1 MSGISDIKQKES
13 KPRGIAMQRREF
25 IGQRVKRKEDPRFL
39 RGEGNYV
46 GDIQLHGMVHAA
58 LLRSPHAH
66 AWIRAVNT
74 QEALRIPGV
83 LSVITFQDISHLAKP
98 IPTRLA
104 SHPSFVHYLQY
115 PLAKEKVR
123 YVGEPVAVVVADSRY
138 VAEDALECIQTDYE
152 PLPAV
157 VNTRSAVKADAV
169 RVHEQT
175 AGNLAGC
182 GVVDLGDVEG
192 AFRRAELS
200 FSEQFTIQRHTGM
213 PMETRGL
220 IAEYNRGTKVLTVW
234 GPTKVPYFNRSV
246 LATFLGLPEHGIHFI
261 EPDVGGGFG
270 VRGEFYP
277 EDFLIPFLALRLDR
291 PVKWIEDRRE
301 HFLATNHSRE
311 QRWEVEVAAGK
322 EGDLQAVKARIWNDM
337 GAYIRGSTIPALAA
351 GVFPGPYRLPNYW
364 CEWNAVITNKTPV
377 GTYRAPS
384 RYESNFVRER
394 LMDLISSRLGLDPAA
409 VRFRNFI
416 QPQEMPYSVGTSVLT
431 TPIVYD
437 SGDYPR
443 LMRKAVELSDY
454 GRLRKEQAS
463 RRAEGKYVGIGLAC
477 FVEKTGT
484 GPFEAVRVRMDR
496 SGKAVVYT
504 GATSVGQGLETTLAQ
519 ICAGELGLGIDDVT
533 VVHGDTSLAPHS
545 TGTFASRVTV
555 MGGNAVLLAARKLR
569 EKVIRLAAEYF
580 GCSEEEVRFE
590 GSTLS
595 AKSGRR
601 EALSLG
607 ELMRHASDSWKWGVS
622 GLDLEATHYF
632 EAKHMTYPHGAQVAL
647 VEVDAGTGVVTVK
660 KLWSLYDV
668 GRAVNPML
676 LEGQIV
682 GGVAQGLGG
691 AFLEELAYDEA
702 GQLLSTSFMDY
713 LLPSSMEMPP
723 GEVHLFENDPS
734 PLNPLGLKGG
744 GEGGTAGVGAA
755 IANAVSD
762 ALKPLDIQ
770 ITSLPL
776 SPNKLMDLI
785 SKSRRMNESPREA

>member
-1 MSGISDIKQKES
+1 MR
-13 KPRGIAMQRREF
+13 RGGF

-46 GDIQLHGMVHAA
+46 DDIQLHGMAHAA

-66 AWIRAVNT
+66 ARIRAVNT
-74 QEALRIPGV
+74 REALRIPGV

-98 IPTRLA
+98 IPMRLEV
-104 SHPSFVHYLQY
+104 HPSFVPYLQY
-115 PLAKEKVR
+115 PLAKETVR

-157 VNTRSAVKADAV
+157 VNTRSAVKTDAV
-169 RVHEQT
+169 RIHEQT

-182 GVVDLGDVEG
+182 GVVDLGDVAG

-277 EDFLIPFLALRLDR
+277 EDFLIPFLALRLGR

-337 GAYIRGSTIPALAA
+337 GAYIRTHSATVPALSATI
-351 GVFPGPYRLPNYW
+351 FPGPYRLANYW
-364 CEWNAVITNKTPV
+364 CEWNAVITNKTPI
-377 GTYRAPS
+377 GTYRAPG
-384 RYESNFVRER
+384 RYECNFVRER

-416 QPQEMPYSVGTSVLT
+416 QPQEMPYSVGTSVLE
-431 TPIVYD
+431 TPIIYD

-443 LMRKAVELSDY
+443 LMRKAVELSGYD
-454 GRLRKEQAS
+454 RFKEVS
-463 RRAEGKYVGIGLAC
+463 RRVGELYLGIGLAC
-477 FVEKTGT
+477 FVEKTGL
-484 GPFEAVRVRMDR
+484 GPFEAARVRMDR

-519 ICAGELGLGIDDVT
+519 ICADELGLDIDDVT

-555 MGGNAVLLAARKLR
+555 MGGNAVLLASRKLR
-569 EKVIRLAAEYF
+569 EKVVRLAAKYF

-590 GSTLS
+590 ESTLS
-595 AKSGRR
+595 AKNGRR

-607 ELMRHASDSWKWGVS
+607 ELMRHASDYWKWGVS

-632 EAKHMTYPHGAQVAL
+632 ETRKMVFPHGVQVAL

-691 AFLEELAYDEA
+691 AFLEELVYDEA
-702 GQLLSTSFMDY
+702 GQLLCTSFMDY
-713 LLPSSMEMPP
+713 LVPSSAEMPP
-723 GEVHLFENDPS
+723 VEVHLFENDPS
-734 PLNPLGLKGG
+734 PLNPLGVKGG

-762 ALKPLDIQ
+762 ALRPLGIQ
-770 ITSLPL
+770 ITDLPL
-776 SPNKLMDLI
+776 SPNKLRELI
-785 SKSRRMNESPREA
+785 SKSRRNHESAGKPLG

>member
-1 MSGISDIKQKES
+1 MR
-13 KPRGIAMQRREF
+13 RGGF

-46 GDIQLHGMVHAA
+46 DDIQLHGMAHAA

-66 AWIRAVNT
+66 ARIRAVNT
-74 QEALRIPGV
+74 REALRIPGV

-98 IPTRLA
+98 IPMRLEV
-104 SHPSFVHYLQY
+104 HPSFVPYLQY
-115 PLAKEKVR
+115 PLAKETVR

-169 RVHEQT
+169 RIHEQT

-182 GVVDLGDVEG
+182 GVVDLGDVAG

-277 EDFLIPFLALRLDR
+277 EDFLIPFLALRLGR

-337 GAYIRGSTIPALAA
+337 GAYIRTHSATVPALSATI
-351 GVFPGPYRLPNYW
+351 FPGPYRLLNYW
-364 CEWNAVITNKTPV
+364 CEWNAVITNKTPI
-377 GTYRAPS
+377 GTYRAPG
-384 RYESNFVRER
+384 RYECNFVRER

-416 QPQEMPYSVGTSVLT
+416 QPQEMPYSVGTSVLE
-431 TPIVYD
+431 TPIIYD

-443 LMRKAVELSDY
+443 LMRKAVELSGYD
-454 GRLRKEQAS
+454 RFKEVS
-463 RRAEGKYVGIGLAC
+463 RRVGEQYLGIGLAC
-477 FVEKTGT
+477 FVEKTGL
-484 GPFEAVRVRMDR
+484 GPFEAARVRMDR

-519 ICAGELGLGIDDVT
+519 ICADELGLDIDDVT

-595 AKSGRR
+595 AKNGRR

-632 EAKHMTYPHGAQVAL
+632 ETRKMVFPHGVQVAL

-691 AFLEELAYDEA
+691 AFLEELVYDEA
-702 GQLLSTSFMDY
+702 GQLLCTSFMDY
-713 LLPSSMEMPP
+713 LVPSSAEMPP
-723 GEVHLFENDPS
+723 VEVHLFENDPS

-755 IANAVSD
+755 VANAVSD
-762 ALKPLDIQ
+762 ALRPLGIQ
-770 ITSLPL
+770 ITDLPL
-776 SPNKLMDLI
+776 SPNKLRELI
-785 SKSRRMNESPREA
+785 SKSQRNHESAGKPLG

>member
-1 MSGISDIKQKES
+1 MR
-13 KPRGIAMQRREF
+13 RGGF

-46 GDIQLHGMVHAA
+46 DDIQLHGMAHAA

-66 AWIRAVNT
+66 ARIRAVNT
-74 QEALRIPGV
+74 REALRIPGV
-83 LSVITFQDISHLAKP
+83 LSVITFQDISHMAKP
-98 IPTRLA
+98 IPMRLEV
-104 SHPSFVHYLQY
+104 HPSFVPYLQY
-115 PLAKEKVR
+115 PLAKETVR

-138 VAEDALECIQTDYE
+138 VAEDGLECIQTDYE

-277 EDFLIPFLALRLDR
+277 EDFLIPFLALRLGR

-337 GAYIRGSTIPALAA
+337 GAYIRTHSATVPALSATI
-351 GVFPGPYRLPNYW
+351 FPGPYRLANYW
-364 CEWNAVITNKTPV
+364 CEWNAVITNKTPI
-377 GTYRAPS
+377 GTYRAPG
-384 RYESNFVRER
+384 RYECNFVRER

-416 QPQEMPYSVGTSVLT
+416 QPQEMPYSVGTSVLE
-431 TPIVYD
+431 TPIIYD

-443 LMRKAVELSDY
+443 LMRKAVELSGYD
-454 GRLRKEQAS
+454 RFKEVS
-463 RRAEGKYVGIGLAC
+463 RRVGELYLGIGLAC
-477 FVEKTGT
+477 FVEKTGL
-484 GPFEAVRVRMDR
+484 GPFEAARVRMDR

-519 ICAGELGLGIDDVT
+519 ICADELGLDIDDVT

-555 MGGNAVLLAARKLR
+555 MGGNAVLLASRKLR
-569 EKVIRLAAEYF
+569 EKVVRLAAKYF

-590 GSTLS
+590 ESTLS
-595 AKSGRR
+595 AKNGRR

-607 ELMRHASDSWKWGVS
+607 ELMRHASDYWKWGVS

-632 EAKHMTYPHGAQVAL
+632 ETRKMVFPHGVQVAL

-691 AFLEELAYDEA
+691 AFLEELVYDEA
-702 GQLLSTSFMDY
+702 GQLLCTSFMDY
-713 LLPSSMEMPP
+713 LVPSSAEMPP
-723 GEVHLFENDPS
+723 VEVHLFENDPS
-734 PLNPLGLKGG
+734 PLNPLGVKGG

-755 IANAVSD
+755 VANAVSD
-762 ALKPLDIQ
+762 ALRPLGIQ
-770 ITSLPL
+770 ITDLPL
-776 SPNKLMDLI
+776 SPNKLRELI
-785 SKSRRMNESPREA
+785 SKSRRNHESAGKPLG

>member
-1 MSGISDIKQKES
+1 MR
-13 KPRGIAMQRREF
+13 RGGF

-46 GDIQLHGMVHAA
+46 DDIQLHGMAHAA

-66 AWIRAVNT
+66 ARIRAVNT
-74 QEALRIPGV
+74 REALRIPGV
-83 LSVITFQDISHLAKP
+83 LSVITFQDISHMAKP
-98 IPTRLA
+98 IPMRLEV
-104 SHPSFVHYLQY
+104 HPSFVPYLQY
-115 PLAKEKVR
+115 PLAKETVR

-182 GVVDLGDVEG
+182 GVVDLGDVAG

-277 EDFLIPFLALRLDR
+277 EDFLIPFLALRLGR

-337 GAYIRGSTIPALAA
+337 GAYIRTHSATVPALSATI
-351 GVFPGPYRLPNYW
+351 FPGPYRLANYW
-364 CEWNAVITNKTPV
+364 CEWNAVITNKTPI
-377 GTYRAPS
+377 GTYRAPG
-384 RYESNFVRER
+384 RYECNFVRER

-416 QPQEMPYSVGTSVLT
+416 QPQEMPYSVGTSVLE
-431 TPIVYD
+431 TPIIYD

-443 LMRKAVELSDY
+443 LMRKAVELSGYD
-454 GRLRKEQAS
+454 RFKEVS
-463 RRAEGKYVGIGLAC
+463 RRVGELYLGIGLAC
-477 FVEKTGT
+477 FVEKTGL
-484 GPFEAVRVRMDR
+484 GPFEAARVRMDR

-519 ICAGELGLGIDDVT
+519 ICADELGLDIDDVT

-555 MGGNAVLLAARKLR
+555 MGGNAVLLASRKLR
-569 EKVIRLAAEYF
+569 EKVVRLAAEYF

-595 AKSGRR
+595 AKNGRR

-607 ELMRHASDSWKWGVS
+607 ELMRHVSDSWKWGVS

-632 EAKHMTYPHGAQVAL
+632 ETRKMVFPHGVQVAL

-691 AFLEELAYDEA
+691 AFLEELVYDEA
-702 GQLLSTSFMDY
+702 GQLLCTSFMDY
-713 LLPSSMEMPP
+713 LVPSSAEMPP
-723 GEVHLFENDPS
+723 VEVHLFENDPS
-734 PLNPLGLKGG
+734 PLNPLGVKGG

-755 IANAVSD
+755 VANAVSD
-762 ALKPLDIQ
+762 ALRPLGIQ
-770 ITSLPL
+770 ITDLPL
-776 SPNKLMDLI
+776 SPNKLRELI
-785 SKSRRMNESPREA
+785 SKSRRNHESPGKPLG

>member
-1 MSGISDIKQKES
+1 MR
-13 KPRGIAMQRREF
+13 RGGF

-46 GDIQLHGMVHAA
+46 DDIQLHGMAHAA

-66 AWIRAVNT
+66 ARIRAVNT
-74 QEALRIPGV
+74 REALRIPGV

-98 IPTRLA
+98 IPMRLEV
-104 SHPSFVHYLQY
+104 HPSFVPYLQY
-115 PLAKEKVR
+115 PLAKETVR

-138 VAEDALECIQTDYE
+138 VAEDGLECIQTDYE

-182 GVVDLGDVEG
+182 GVVDLGDVAG

-277 EDFLIPFLALRLDR
+277 EDFLVPFLALRLGR

-337 GAYIRGSTIPALAA
+337 GAYIRTHSATVPALSATI
-351 GVFPGPYRLPNYW
+351 FPGPYRLANYW
-364 CEWNAVITNKTPV
+364 CEWNAVITNKTPI
-377 GTYRAPS
+377 GTYRAPG
-384 RYESNFVRER
+384 RYECNFVRER

-416 QPQEMPYSVGTSVLT
+416 QPQEMPYSVGTSVLE
-431 TPIVYD
+431 TPIIYD

-443 LMRKAVELSDY
+443 LMRKAVELSGY
-454 GRLRKEQAS
+454 ARFKEVS
-463 RRAEGKYVGIGLAC
+463 RRVGELYLGIGLAC
-477 FVEKTGT
+477 FVEKTGL
-484 GPFEAVRVRMDR
+484 GPFEAARVRMDR

-519 ICAGELGLGIDDVT
+519 ICADELGLDIDDVT

-555 MGGNAVLLAARKLR
+555 MGGNAVLLASRKLR
-569 EKVIRLAAEYF
+569 EKVVRLAAEYF

-595 AKSGRR
+595 AKNGRR

-632 EAKHMTYPHGAQVAL
+632 ETRKMVFPHGVQVAL

-691 AFLEELAYDEA
+691 AFLEELVYDEA
-702 GQLLSTSFMDY
+702 GQLLCTSFMDY
-713 LLPSSMEMPP
+713 LVPSSAEMPP
-723 GEVHLFENDPS
+723 VEVHLFENDPS
-734 PLNPLGLKGG
+734 PLNPLGVKGG

-755 IANAVSD
+755 VANAVSD
-762 ALKPLDIQ
+762 ALRPLGIQ
-770 ITSLPL
+770 ITDLPL
-776 SPNKLMDLI
+776 SPNKLRELI
-785 SKSRRMNESPREA
+785 SKSRRNHESAGKPLG

>member
-1 MSGISDIKQKES
+1 MR
-13 KPRGIAMQRREF
+13 RGGF

-46 GDIQLHGMVHAA
+46 DDIQLHGMVHAA

-66 AWIRAVNT
+66 ARIRAVNT
-74 QEALRIPGV
+74 RSALRIPGV

-98 IPTRLA
+98 IPMRLEV
-104 SHPSFVHYLQY
+104 HPSFVPYLQY

-182 GVVDLGDVEG
+182 GVVDLGDVAG

-337 GAYIRGSTIPALAA
+337 GAYIRTHSATVPALSATI
-351 GVFPGPYRLPNYW
+351 FPGPYRLANYW

-377 GTYRAPS
+377 GTYRAPG
-384 RYESNFVRER
+384 RYECNLVRER

-416 QPQEMPYSVGTSVLT
+416 QPQEMPYSVGTSVLE
-431 TPIVYD
+431 TPIIYD

-443 LMRKAVELSDY
+443 LMRKAVELSGYD
-454 GRLRKEQAS
+454 RFKEVS
-463 RRAEGKYVGIGLAC
+463 RRVGELYLGIGLAC
-477 FVEKTGT
+477 FVEKTGL
-484 GPFEAVRVRMDR
+484 GPFEAARVRMDR

-519 ICAGELGLGIDDVT
+519 ICADELGLDIDDVT

-555 MGGNAVLLAARKLR
+555 MGGNAVLLASRKLR
-569 EKVIRLAAEYF
+569 EKVVRLAAEYF

-595 AKSGRR
+595 AKNGRR

-607 ELMRHASDSWKWGVS
+607 ELMRHVSDSWKWGVS

-632 EAKHMTYPHGAQVAL
+632 ETRKMVFPHGVQVAL

-691 AFLEELAYDEA
+691 AFLEELVYDEA
-702 GQLLSTSFMDY
+702 GQLLCTSFMDY
-713 LLPSSMEMPP
+713 LVPSSAEMPP
-723 GEVHLFENDPS
+723 VEVHLFENDPS
-734 PLNPLGLKGG
+734 PLNPLGVKGG

-755 IANAVSD
+755 VANAVSD
-762 ALKPLDIQ
+762 ALRPLGIQ
-770 ITSLPL
+770 ITDLPL
-776 SPNKLMDLI
+776 SPNKLRELI
-785 SKSRRMNESPREA
+785 SKSRRNHESAGKPLG

>member
-1 MSGISDIKQKES
+1 MR
-13 KPRGIAMQRREF
+13 RGGF

-46 GDIQLHGMVHAA
+46 DDIQLHGMVHAA

-66 AWIRAVNT
+66 ARIRAVNT
-74 QEALRIPGV
+74 RSALRIPGV

-98 IPTRLA
+98 IPMRLEV
-104 SHPSFVHYLQY
+104 HPSFVPYLQY

-182 GVVDLGDVEG
+182 GVVDLGDVAG

-337 GAYIRGSTIPALAA
+337 GAYIRTHSATVPALSATI
-351 GVFPGPYRLPNYW
+351 FPGPYRLANYW

-377 GTYRAPS
+377 GTYRAPG
-384 RYESNFVRER
+384 RYECNFVRER

-416 QPQEMPYSVGTSVLT
+416 QPQEMPYSVGTSVLE
-431 TPIVYD
+431 TPIIYD

-443 LMRKAVELSDY
+443 LMRKAVELSGYD
-454 GRLRKEQAS
+454 RFKEVS
-463 RRAEGKYVGIGLAC
+463 RRVGELYLGIGLAC
-477 FVEKTGT
+477 FVEKTGL
-484 GPFEAVRVRMDR
+484 GPFEAARVRMDR

-519 ICAGELGLGIDDVT
+519 ICADELGLDIDDVT

-555 MGGNAVLLAARKLR
+555 MGGNAVLLASRKLR
-569 EKVIRLAAEYF
+569 EKVVRLAAEYF

-595 AKSGRR
+595 AKNGRR

-607 ELMRHASDSWKWGVS
+607 ELMRHVSDSWKWGVS

-632 EAKHMTYPHGAQVAL
+632 ETRKMVFPHGVQVAL

-691 AFLEELAYDEA
+691 AFLEELVYDEA
-702 GQLLSTSFMDY
+702 GQLLCTSFMDY
-713 LLPSSMEMPP
+713 LVPSSAEMPP
-723 GEVHLFENDPS
+723 VEVHLFENDPS
-734 PLNPLGLKGG
+734 PLNPLGVKGG

-755 IANAVSD
+755 VANAVSD
-762 ALKPLDIQ
+762 ALRPLGIQ
-770 ITSLPL
+770 ITDLPL
-776 SPNKLMDLI
+776 SPNKLRELI
-785 SKSRRMNESPREA
+785 SKSRRNHESAGKPLG

>member
-1 MSGISDIKQKES
+1 MR
-13 KPRGIAMQRREF
+13 RGGF

-46 GDIQLHGMVHAA
+46 DDIQLHGMAHAA

-66 AWIRAVNT
+66 ARIRAVNT
-74 QEALRIPGV
+74 REALRIPGV
-83 LSVITFQDISHLAKP
+83 LSVITFQDISHMAKP
-98 IPTRLA
+98 IPMRLEV
-104 SHPSFVHYLQY
+104 HPSFVPYLQY
-115 PLAKEKVR
+115 PLAKETVR

-138 VAEDALECIQTDYE
+138 VAEDGLECIQTDYE

-182 GVVDLGDVEG
+182 GVVDLGDVAG

-337 GAYIRGSTIPALAA
+337 GAYIRTHSATVPALSATI
-351 GVFPGPYRLPNYW
+351 FPGPYRLLNYW
-364 CEWNAVITNKTPV
+364 CEWNAVITNKTPI
-377 GTYRAPS
+377 GTYRAPG
-384 RYESNFVRER
+384 RYECNFVRER

-416 QPQEMPYSVGTSVLT
+416 QPQEMPYSVGTSVLE
-431 TPIVYD
+431 TPIIYD

-443 LMRKAVELSDY
+443 LMRKAVELSGYD
-454 GRLRKEQAS
+454 RFKEVS
-463 RRAEGKYVGIGLAC
+463 RRVGELYLGIGLAC
-477 FVEKTGT
+477 FVEKTGL
-484 GPFEAVRVRMDR
+484 GPFEAARVRMDR

-519 ICAGELGLGIDDVT
+519 ICADELGLDIDDVT

-555 MGGNAVLLAARKLR
+555 MGGNAVLLASRKLR
-569 EKVIRLAAEYF
+569 EKVVRLAAKYF
-580 GCSEEEVRFE
+580 GCSEEEVRFKE
-590 GSTLS
+590 STLS
-595 AKSGRR
+595 AKNGRR

-607 ELMRHASDSWKWGVS
+607 ELMRHASDYWKWGVS

-632 EAKHMTYPHGAQVAL
+632 ETRKMVFPHGVQVAL

-691 AFLEELAYDEA
+691 AFLEELVYDEA
-702 GQLLSTSFMDY
+702 GQLLCTSFMDY
-713 LLPSSMEMPP
+713 LVPSSAEMPP
-723 GEVHLFENDPS
+723 VEVHLFENDPS
-734 PLNPLGLKGG
+734 PLNPLGVKGG

-755 IANAVSD
+755 VANAVSD
-762 ALKPLDIQ
+762 ALRPLGIQ
-770 ITSLPL
+770 ITDLPL
-776 SPNKLMDLI
+776 SPNKLRELI

>member
-1 MSGISDIKQKES
+1 MR
-13 KPRGIAMQRREF
+13 RGGF

-46 GDIQLHGMVHAA
+46 DDIQLHGMAHAA

-66 AWIRAVNT
+66 ARIRAVNT

-83 LSVITFQDISHLAKP
+83 LSVITFQDISHMAKP
-98 IPTRLA
+98 IPMRLEV
-104 SHPSFVHYLQY
+104 HPSFVPYLQY
-115 PLAKEKVR
+115 PLAKETVR

-138 VAEDALECIQTDYE
+138 VAEDGLECIQTDYE

-182 GVVDLGDVEG
+182 GVVDLGDVAG

-301 HFLATNHSRE
+301 HFLAANHSRE

-337 GAYIRGSTIPALAA
+337 GAYIRTHSATVPALSATI
-351 GVFPGPYRLPNYW
+351 FPGPYRLANYW
-364 CEWNAVITNKTPV
+364 CEWNAVITNKTPI
-377 GTYRAPS
+377 GTYRAPG
-384 RYESNFVRER
+384 RYECNFVRER

-416 QPQEMPYSVGTSVLT
+416 QPQEMPYSVGTSVLE
-431 TPIVYD
+431 TPIIYD

-443 LMRKAVELSDY
+443 LMRKAVELSGYD
-454 GRLRKEQAS
+454 RFKEVS
-463 RRAEGKYVGIGLAC
+463 RRVGELYLGIGLAC
-477 FVEKTGT
+477 FVEKTGL
-484 GPFEAVRVRMDR
+484 GPFEAARVRMDR

-519 ICAGELGLGIDDVT
+519 ICADELGLDIDDVT

-590 GSTLS
+590 ESTLS
-595 AKSGRR
+595 AKNGRR

-632 EAKHMTYPHGAQVAL
+632 ETRKMVFPHGAQVAL

-691 AFLEELAYDEA
+691 AFLEELVYDEA
-702 GQLLSTSFMDY
+702 GQLLCTSFMDY
-713 LLPSSMEMPP
+713 LVPSSAEMPP
-723 GEVHLFENDPS
+723 VEVHLFENDPS
-734 PLNPLGLKGG
+734 PLNPLGVKGG

-755 IANAVSD
+755 VANAVSD
-762 ALKPLDIQ
+762 ALRPLGIQ
-770 ITSLPL
+770 ITDLPL
-776 SPNKLMDLI
+776 SPNKLRELI
-785 SKSRRMNESPREA
+785 SKSRRNHESAGKPLG

>member
-1 MSGISDIKQKES
+1 MH
-13 KPRGIAMQRREF
+13 RGRF

-46 GDIQLHGMVHAA
+46 DDIHLHGMAHAA

-66 AWIRAVNT
+66 ARIRAVNT
-74 QEALRIPGV
+74 REARRIPGV
-83 LSVITFQDISHLAKP
+83 LSVITFHDISHLAKP
-98 IPTRLA
+98 IPMRLEV
-104 SHPSFVHYLQY
+104 HPSFVPYLQY

-123 YVGEPVAVVVADSRY
+123 YVGEPVAVVVAGSRY
-138 VAEDALECIQTDYE
+138 IAEDALESIQTDYE

-157 VNTRSAVKADAV
+157 VDARSAMKTDAV
-169 RVHEQT
+169 RIHEQT
-175 AGNLAGC
+175 QGNLAGS

-192 AFRRAELS
+192 AFRKAGLT

-220 IAEYNRGTKVLTVW
+220 VAEYNRGTKVLTVW

-246 LATFLGLPEHGIHFI
+246 LASLLGLPEHSVHFI

-277 EDFLIPFLALRLDR
+277 EDFLVPFLALSLGR

-311 QRWEVEVAAGK
+311 QQWEVEVAAGK

-337 GAYIRGSTIPALAA
+337 GAYIRTHSATVPALSATI
-351 GVFPGPYRLPNYW
+351 FPGPYRLPNYW
-364 CEWNAVITNKTPV
+364 CEWNAVVTNKTPI
-377 GTYRAPS
+377 GTYRAPG
-384 RYESNFVRER
+384 RYECNFVRER
-394 LMDLISSRLGLDPAA
+394 LMDLIGLRLGMDPTA

-416 QPQEMPYSVGTSVLT
+416 QPQEMPYSVGTSVLE
-431 TPIVYD
+431 TPIIYD

-443 LMRKAVELSDY
+443 LMQKAIDLSGY

-463 RRAEGKYVGIGLAC
+463 QRADGKYIGIGFAC
-477 FVEKTGT
+477 FVEKTGL
-484 GPFEAVRVRMDR
+484 GPFEAARVRMDP

-519 ICAGELGLGIDDVT
+519 ICADELGLDMDDVT

-569 EKVIRLAAEYF
+569 EKVVRLAAEYF
-580 GCSEEEVRFE
+580 GCSEEEIQFE

-607 ELMRHASDSWKWGVS
+607 ELMRHASDSWNWGVS

-632 EAKHMTYPHGAQVAL
+632 EAKKMVFPHGVQVAL
-647 VEVDAGTGVVTVK
+647 AEVDAGTGVVTVK
-660 KLWSLYDV
+660 KFWSLYDV
-668 GRAVNPML
+668 GRAINPML
-676 LEGQIV
+676 LEGQIL

-691 AFLEELAYDEA
+691 AFLEELVYDEA
-702 GQLLSTSFMDY
+702 GQLLCTSFMDY

-723 GEVHLFENDPS
+723 VEVHLFENDPS
-734 PLNPLGLKGG
+734 PLNPLGVKGG
-744 GEGGTAGVGAA
+744 GEGGTAGVGGAM
-755 IANAVSD
+755 ANAVSD
-762 ALKPLDIQ
+762 ALKPLGIQ
-770 ITSLPL
+770 ITDLPL
-776 SPNKLMDLI
+776 SPNKLRELI
-785 SKSRRMNESPREA
+785 SKSRRNHESAGEPMG

>member
-1 MSGISDIKQKES
+1 MR
-13 KPRGIAMQRREF
+13 RGGF

-46 GDIQLHGMVHAA
+46 DDIQLHGMAHAA

-66 AWIRAVNT
+66 ARIRAVNT
-74 QEALRIPGV
+74 REALRIPGV

-98 IPTRLA
+98 IPMRLEV
-104 SHPSFVHYLQY
+104 HPSFVPYLQY
-115 PLAKEKVR
+115 PLAKETVR

-138 VAEDALECIQTDYE
+138 VAEDGLECIQTDYE

-277 EDFLIPFLALRLDR
+277 EDFLIPFLALRLGR

-337 GAYIRGSTIPALAA
+337 GAYIRTHSATVPALSATI
-351 GVFPGPYRLPNYW
+351 FPGPYRLLNYW
-364 CEWNAVITNKTPV
+364 CEWNAVITNKTPI
-377 GTYRAPS
+377 GTYRAPG
-384 RYESNFVRER
+384 RYECNFVRER

-416 QPQEMPYSVGTSVLT
+416 QPQEMPYSVGTSVLE
-431 TPIVYD
+431 TPIIYD

-443 LMRKAVELSDY
+443 LMRKAVELSGYD
-454 GRLRKEQAS
+454 RFKEVS
-463 RRAEGKYVGIGLAC
+463 RRVGELYLGIGLAC
-477 FVEKTGT
+477 FVEKTGL
-484 GPFEAVRVRMDR
+484 GPFEAARVRMDR

-519 ICAGELGLGIDDVT
+519 ICADELGLDIDDVT

-555 MGGNAVLLAARKLR
+555 MGGNAVLLASRKLR

-632 EAKHMTYPHGAQVAL
+632 ETRKMVFPHGAQVAL

-691 AFLEELAYDEA
+691 AFLEELVYDEA
-702 GQLLSTSFMDY
+702 GQLLCTSFMDY
-713 LLPSSMEMPP
+713 LVPSSAEMPP
-723 GEVHLFENDPS
+723 VEVHLFENDPS
-734 PLNPLGLKGG
+734 PLNPLGVKGG

-755 IANAVSD
+755 VANAVSD
-762 ALKPLDIQ
+762 ALRPLGIQ
-770 ITSLPL
+770 ITDLPL
-776 SPNKLMDLI
+776 SPNKLRELI
-785 SKSRRMNESPREA
+785 SKSRRNHESAGKPLG

>member
-1 MSGISDIKQKES
+1 MR
-13 KPRGIAMQRREF
+13 RGGF

-46 GDIQLHGMVHAA
+46 DDIQLHGMAHAA

-66 AWIRAVNT
+66 ARIRAVNT
-74 QEALRIPGV
+74 REALRIPGV

-98 IPTRLA
+98 IPMRLEV
-104 SHPSFVHYLQY
+104 HPSFVPYLQY
-115 PLAKEKVR
+115 PLAKETVR

-138 VAEDALECIQTDYE
+138 VAEDGLECIQTDYE

-169 RVHEQT
+169 RIHEQT

-182 GVVDLGDVEG
+182 GVIDLGDVAG

-337 GAYIRGSTIPALAA
+337 GAYIRTHSATVPALSATI
-351 GVFPGPYRLPNYW
+351 FPGPYRLLNYW
-364 CEWNAVITNKTPV
+364 CEWNAVITNKTPI
-377 GTYRAPS
+377 GTYRAPG
-384 RYESNFVRER
+384 RYECNFVRER

-416 QPQEMPYSVGTSVLT
+416 QPQEMPYSVGTSVLE
-431 TPIVYD
+431 TPIIYD

-443 LMRKAVELSDY
+443 LMRKAVELSGYD
-454 GRLRKEQAS
+454 RFKEVS
-463 RRAEGKYVGIGLAC
+463 RRVGELYLGIGLAC
-477 FVEKTGT
+477 FVEKTGL
-484 GPFEAVRVRMDR
+484 GPFEAARVRMDR

-519 ICAGELGLGIDDVT
+519 ICADELGLDIDDVT

-555 MGGNAVLLAARKLR
+555 MGGNAVLLASRKLR
-569 EKVIRLAAEYF
+569 EKVVRLAAKYF
-580 GCSEEEVRFE
+580 GCSEEEVRFKE
-590 GSTLS
+590 STLS
-595 AKSGRR
+595 AKNGRR

-607 ELMRHASDSWKWGVS
+607 ELMRHASDYWKWGVS

-632 EAKHMTYPHGAQVAL
+632 ETRKMVFPHGVQVAL

-691 AFLEELAYDEA
+691 AFLEELVYDEA
-702 GQLLSTSFMDY
+702 GQLLCTSFMDY
-713 LLPSSMEMPP
+713 LVPSSAEMPP
-723 GEVHLFENDPS
+723 VEVHLFENDPS
-734 PLNPLGLKGG
+734 PLNPLGVKGG

-755 IANAVSD
+755 VANAVSD
-762 ALKPLDIQ
+762 ALRPLGIQ
-770 ITSLPL
+770 ITDLPL
-776 SPNKLMDLI
+776 SPNKLRELI

>member
-1 MSGISDIKQKES
+1 MR
-13 KPRGIAMQRREF
+13 RGGF

-46 GDIQLHGMVHAA
+46 DDIQLHGMAHAA

-66 AWIRAVNT
+66 ARIRAVNAR
-74 QEALRIPGV
+74 EALRIPGV

-98 IPTRLA
+98 IPMRLEV
-104 SHPSFVHYLQY
+104 HPSFVPYLQY
-115 PLAKEKVR
+115 PLAKETVR

-277 EDFLIPFLALRLDR
+277 EDFLIPFLALRLGR

-337 GAYIRGSTIPALAA
+337 GAYIRTHSATVPALSATI
-351 GVFPGPYRLPNYW
+351 FPGPYRLLNYW
-364 CEWNAVITNKTPV
+364 CEWNAVITNKTPI
-377 GTYRAPS
+377 GTYRAPG
-384 RYESNFVRER
+384 RYECNFVRER

-416 QPQEMPYSVGTSVLT
+416 QPQEMPYSVGTSVLE
-431 TPIVYD
+431 TPIIYD

-443 LMRKAVELSDY
+443 LMRKAVELSGYD
-454 GRLRKEQAS
+454 RFKEVS
-463 RRAEGKYVGIGLAC
+463 RRVGELYLGIGLAC
-477 FVEKTGT
+477 FVEKTGL
-484 GPFEAVRVRMDR
+484 GPFEAARVRMDR

-519 ICAGELGLGIDDVT
+519 ICADELGLDIDDVT

-555 MGGNAVLLAARKLR
+555 MGGNAVLLASRKLR

-590 GSTLS
+590 ESTLS
-595 AKSGRR
+595 AKNGRR

-632 EAKHMTYPHGAQVAL
+632 ETRKMVFPHGVQVAL

-691 AFLEELAYDEA
+691 AFLEELVYDEA
-702 GQLLSTSFMDY
+702 GQLLCTSFMDY
-713 LLPSSMEMPP
+713 LVPSSAEMPP
-723 GEVHLFENDPS
+723 VEVHLFENDPS
-734 PLNPLGLKGG
+734 PLNPLGVKGG

-755 IANAVSD
+755 VANAVSD
-762 ALKPLDIQ
+762 ALRPLGIQ
-770 ITSLPL
+770 ITDLPL
-776 SPNKLMDLI
+776 SPNKLRELI
-785 SKSRRMNESPREA
+785 SKSRRNHESAGKPLG

>member
-1 MSGISDIKQKES
+1 MR
-13 KPRGIAMQRREF
+13 RGGF

-46 GDIQLHGMVHAA
+46 DDIQLHGMAHAA

-66 AWIRAVNT
+66 ARIRAVNT

-98 IPTRLA
+98 IPMRLEV
-104 SHPSFVHYLQY
+104 HPSFVPYLQY
-115 PLAKEKVR
+115 PLAKETVR

-138 VAEDALECIQTDYE
+138 VAEDGLECIQTDYE

-182 GVVDLGDVEG
+182 GVVDLGDVAG

-277 EDFLIPFLALRLDR
+277 EDFLIPFLALRLGR

-337 GAYIRGSTIPALAA
+337 GAYIRTHSATVPALSATI
-351 GVFPGPYRLPNYW
+351 FPGPYRLANYW

-377 GTYRAPS
+377 GTYRAPG
-384 RYESNFVRER
+384 RYECNFVRER

-416 QPQEMPYSVGTSVLT
+416 QPQEMPYSVGTSVLE
-431 TPIVYD
+431 TPIIYD

-443 LMRKAVELSDY
+443 LMRKAVELSGYD
-454 GRLRKEQAS
+454 RFKEVS
-463 RRAEGKYVGIGLAC
+463 RRVGELYLGIGLAC
-477 FVEKTGT
+477 FVEKTGL
-484 GPFEAVRVRMDR
+484 GPFEAARVRMDR

-519 ICAGELGLGIDDVT
+519 ICADELGLDIDDVT

-555 MGGNAVLLAARKLR
+555 MGGNAVLLASRKLR
-569 EKVIRLAAEYF
+569 EKVVRLAAEYF

-595 AKSGRR
+595 AKSGRQ

-632 EAKHMTYPHGAQVAL
+632 ETRKMVFPHGVQVAL

-691 AFLEELAYDEA
+691 AFLEELVYDEA
-702 GQLLSTSFMDY
+702 GQLLCTSFMDY
-713 LLPSSMEMPP
+713 LVPSSAEMPP
-723 GEVHLFENDPS
+723 VEVHLFENDPS
-734 PLNPLGLKGG
+734 PLNPLGVKGG

-755 IANAVSD
+755 VANAVSD
-762 ALKPLDIQ
+762 ALRPLGIQ
-770 ITSLPL
+770 ITDLPL
-776 SPNKLMDLI
+776 SPNKLRELI
-785 SKSRRMNESPREA
+785 SKSRRNHESAGKPLG

>member
-1 MSGISDIKQKES
+1 MR
-13 KPRGIAMQRREF
+13 RGGF

-46 GDIQLHGMVHAA
+46 DDIQLHGMAHAA

-66 AWIRAVNT
+66 ARIRAVNAR
-74 QEALRIPGV
+74 EALRIPGV
-83 LSVITFQDISHLAKP
+83 LSVITFQDISHMAKP
-98 IPTRLA
+98 IPMRLEV
-104 SHPSFVHYLQY
+104 HPSFVPYLQY
-115 PLAKEKVR
+115 PLAKETVR

-182 GVVDLGDVEG
+182 GVVDLGDVAG

-277 EDFLIPFLALRLDR
+277 EDFLIPFLALRLGR

-337 GAYIRGSTIPALAA
+337 GAYIRTHSATVPALSATI
-351 GVFPGPYRLPNYW
+351 FPGPYRLANYW
-364 CEWNAVITNKTPV
+364 CEWNAVITNKTPI
-377 GTYRAPS
+377 GTYRAPG
-384 RYESNFVRER
+384 RYECNFVRER

-416 QPQEMPYSVGTSVLT
+416 QPQEMPYSVGTSVLE
-431 TPIVYD
+431 TPIIYD

-443 LMRKAVELSDY
+443 LMRKAVELSGYD
-454 GRLRKEQAS
+454 RFKEVS
-463 RRAEGKYVGIGLAC
+463 RRVGELYLGIGLAC
-477 FVEKTGT
+477 FVEKTGL
-484 GPFEAVRVRMDR
+484 GPFEAARVRMDR

-519 ICAGELGLGIDDVT
+519 ICADELGLDIDDVT

-555 MGGNAVLLAARKLR
+555 MGGNAVLLASRKLR
-569 EKVIRLAAEYF
+569 EKVVRLAAEYF

-595 AKSGRR
+595 AKNGRR

-607 ELMRHASDSWKWGVS
+607 ELMRHVSDSWKWGVS

-632 EAKHMTYPHGAQVAL
+632 ETRKMVFPHGVQVAL

-691 AFLEELAYDEA
+691 AFLEELVYDEA
-702 GQLLSTSFMDY
+702 GQLLCTSFMDY
-713 LLPSSMEMPP
+713 LVPSSAEMPP
-723 GEVHLFENDPS
+723 VEVHLFENDPS
-734 PLNPLGLKGG
+734 PLNPLGVKGG

-755 IANAVSD
+755 VANAVSD
-762 ALKPLDIQ
+762 ALRPLGIQ
-770 ITSLPL
+770 ITDLPL
-776 SPNKLMDLI
+776 SPNKLRELI
-785 SKSRRMNESPREA
+785 SKSRRNHESPGKPLG

>member
-1 MSGISDIKQKES
+1 MR
-13 KPRGIAMQRREF
+13 RGGF

-46 GDIQLHGMVHAA
+46 DDIQLHGMAHAA

-66 AWIRAVNT
+66 ARIRAVNT

-98 IPTRLA
+98 IPMRLEV
-104 SHPSFVHYLQY
+104 HPSFVPYLQY
-115 PLAKEKVR
+115 PLAKETVR

-182 GVVDLGDVEG
+182 GVVDLGDVAG

-277 EDFLIPFLALRLDR
+277 EDFLIPFLALRLGR

-337 GAYIRGSTIPALAA
+337 GAYIRTHSATVPALSATI
-351 GVFPGPYRLPNYW
+351 FPGPYRLLNYW
-364 CEWNAVITNKTPV
+364 CEWNAVITNKTPI
-377 GTYRAPS
+377 GTYRAPG
-384 RYESNFVRER
+384 RYECNFVRER

-416 QPQEMPYSVGTSVLT
+416 QPQEMPYSVGTSVLE
-431 TPIVYD
+431 TPIIYD

-443 LMRKAVELSDY
+443 LMRKAVELSGYD
-454 GRLRKEQAS
+454 RFKEVS
-463 RRAEGKYVGIGLAC
+463 RRVGEQYLGIGLAC
-477 FVEKTGT
+477 FVEKTGL
-484 GPFEAVRVRMDR
+484 GPFEAARVRMDR

-519 ICAGELGLGIDDVT
+519 ICADELGLDIDDVT

-555 MGGNAVLLAARKLR
+555 MGGNAVLLASRKLR

-632 EAKHMTYPHGAQVAL
+632 ETRKMVFPHGVQVAL

-691 AFLEELAYDEA
+691 AFLEELVYDEA
-702 GQLLSTSFMDY
+702 GQLLCTSFMDY
-713 LLPSSMEMPP
+713 LVPSSAEMPP
-723 GEVHLFENDPS
+723 VEVHLFENDPS
-734 PLNPLGLKGG
+734 PLNPLGVKGG

-755 IANAVSD
+755 VANAVSD
-762 ALKPLDIQ
+762 ALRPLGIQ
-770 ITSLPL
+770 ITDLPL
-776 SPNKLMDLI
+776 SPNKLRELI
-785 SKSRRMNESPREA
+785 SKSRRNHESAGKPLG

>member
-1 MSGISDIKQKES
+1 MR
-13 KPRGIAMQRREF
+13 RGGF

-46 GDIQLHGMVHAA
+46 DDIQLHGMAHAA

-66 AWIRAVNT
+66 ARIRAVNAR
-74 QEALRIPGV
+74 EALRIPGV

-98 IPTRLA
+98 IPMRLEV
-104 SHPSFVHYLQY
+104 HPSFVPYLQY
-115 PLAKEKVR
+115 PLAKETVR

-138 VAEDALECIQTDYE
+138 VAEDGLECIQTDYE

-277 EDFLIPFLALRLDR
+277 EDFLIPFLALRLGR

-337 GAYIRGSTIPALAA
+337 GAYIRTHSATVPALSATI
-351 GVFPGPYRLPNYW
+351 FPGPYRLANYW
-364 CEWNAVITNKTPV
+364 CEWNAVITNKTPI
-377 GTYRAPS
+377 GTYRAPG
-384 RYESNFVRER
+384 RYECNFVRER

-416 QPQEMPYSVGTSVLT
+416 QPQEMPYSVGTSVLE
-431 TPIVYD
+431 TPIIYD

-443 LMRKAVELSDY
+443 LMRKAVELSGYD
-454 GRLRKEQAS
+454 RFKEVS
-463 RRAEGKYVGIGLAC
+463 RRVGELYLGIGLAC
-477 FVEKTGT
+477 FVEKTGL
-484 GPFEAVRVRMDR
+484 GPFEAARVRMDR

-519 ICAGELGLGIDDVT
+519 ICADELGLDIDDVT

-555 MGGNAVLLAARKLR
+555 MGGNAVLLASRKLR
-569 EKVIRLAAEYF
+569 EKVVRLAAEYF
-580 GCSEEEVRFE
+580 GYSEEEVRFE

-595 AKSGRR
+595 AKSGRQ

-632 EAKHMTYPHGAQVAL
+632 ETRKMVFPHGVQVAL

-691 AFLEELAYDEA
+691 AFLEELVYDEA
-702 GQLLSTSFMDY
+702 GQLLCTSFMDY
-713 LLPSSMEMPP
+713 LVPSSAEMPP
-723 GEVHLFENDPS
+723 VEVHLFENDPS
-734 PLNPLGLKGG
+734 PLNPLGVKGG

-755 IANAVSD
+755 VANAVSD
-762 ALKPLDIQ
+762 ALRPLGIQ
-770 ITSLPL
+770 ITDLPL
-776 SPNKLMDLI
+776 SPNKLRELI
-785 SKSRRMNESPREA
+785 SKSRRNHESAGKPLG

>member
-1 MSGISDIKQKES
+1 MR
-13 KPRGIAMQRREF
+13 RGGF

-46 GDIQLHGMVHAA
+46 DDIQLHGMAHAA

-66 AWIRAVNT
+66 ARIRAVNAR
-74 QEALRIPGV
+74 EALRIPGV

-98 IPTRLA
+98 IPMRLEV
-104 SHPSFVHYLQY
+104 HPSFVPYLQY
-115 PLAKEKVR
+115 PLAKETVR

-182 GVVDLGDVEG
+182 GVVDLGDVAG

-337 GAYIRGSTIPALAA
+337 GAYIRTHSATVPALSATI
-351 GVFPGPYRLPNYW
+351 FPGPYRLANYW
-364 CEWNAVITNKTPV
+364 CEWNAVITNKTPI
-377 GTYRAPS
+377 GTYRAPG
-384 RYESNFVRER
+384 RYECNFVRER

-416 QPQEMPYSVGTSVLT
+416 QPQEMPYSVGTSVLE
-431 TPIVYD
+431 TPIIYD

-443 LMRKAVELSDY
+443 LMRKAVELSGY
-454 GRLRKEQAS
+454 ARFKEVS
-463 RRAEGKYVGIGLAC
+463 RRVGEQYLGIGLAC
-477 FVEKTGT
+477 FVEKTGL
-484 GPFEAVRVRMDR
+484 GPFEAARVRMDR

-519 ICAGELGLGIDDVT
+519 ICADELGLDIDDVT

-595 AKSGRR
+595 AKNGRR

-632 EAKHMTYPHGAQVAL
+632 ETRKMVFPHGVQVAL

-691 AFLEELAYDEA
+691 AFLEELVYDEA
-702 GQLLSTSFMDY
+702 GQLLCTSFMDY
-713 LLPSSMEMPP
+713 LVPSSAEMPP
-723 GEVHLFENDPS
+723 VEVHLFENDPS
-734 PLNPLGLKGG
+734 PLNPLGVKGG

-762 ALKPLDIQ
+762 ALRPLGIQ
-770 ITSLPL
+770 ITDLPL
-776 SPNKLMDLI
+776 SPNKLRELI